1 MTALAPTT
9 NGGGTAPRHHPHAHR
24 TRPRQLS
31 RSRRRSHRT
40 AVRIRHGEIEV
51 RDLTDRQ
58 LAALVRV
65 PVGPLSKALKNGNG
79 GAASRELS
87 DAQVDRV
94 VAKLGAERVMAAL
107 DRLTRP

>member
-1 MTALAPTT
+1 
-9 NGGGTAPRHHPHAHR
+9 
-24 TRPRQLS
+24 
-31 RSRRRSHRT
+31 
-40 AVRIRHGEIEV
+40 
-51 RDLTDRQ
+51 
-58 LAALVRV
+58 
-65 PVGPLSKALKNGNG
+65 LSKALKNGNG